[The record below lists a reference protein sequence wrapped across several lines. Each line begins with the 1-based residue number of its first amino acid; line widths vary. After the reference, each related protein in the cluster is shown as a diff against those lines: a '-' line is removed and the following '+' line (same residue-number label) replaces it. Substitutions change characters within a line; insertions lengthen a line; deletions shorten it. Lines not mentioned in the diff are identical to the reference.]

1 MKRFGIVV
9 YIILILIVFYSSAAY
24 AGYERFSLE
33 GGLVY
38 TNTGGNYKFGPSV
51 GTKISIPF
59 PLAGEQALRARL
71 TYIYGDS
78 RGIKQLLVMIDGVQS
93 FRVNEFMRIYGGIGM
108 NLSFPRDDNANTQ
121 LKTGFGG
128 QIYGGGEFF
137 FTDHLAMY
145 VEAGGIMVQTVD
157 NIGTVGLANMG
168 RTIRP
173 WITIGGRL
181 SAGGGKPK
189 LIIDHPTANVPYIK
203 LDNDLLT
210 STTHTKVIIRGSIG
224 TDVNKVLVNG
234 QAALV
239 KKTAG
244 LFYIKMDVIP
254 GENTFTIEAYDEK
267 GQVNKIKHVVYR
279 ETNPPKI
286 TFQPPIP
293 TVTRRGIITLRGKAF
308 SIKTLQINDENI
320 LIKPNGLFYH
330 RLQLLPGQ
338 NTITIKT
345 TDYNGKEIIIKKYV
359 LRK

>member
-1 MKRFGIVV
+1 MKRLSV
-9 YIILILIVFYSSAAY
+9 VFYLISIFILASSLNAFG
-24 AGYERFSLE
+24 GYERASFE

-38 TNTGGNYKFGPSV
+38 TNTGGNYKFGPAV
-51 GTKISIPF
+51 GAKISIPF
-59 PLAGEQALRARL
+59 PLAGDQSIRCRL
-71 TYIYGDS
+71 TYLYGDS

-93 FRVNEFMRIYGGIGM
+93 FRVSEFMRIYGGIGM
-108 NLSFPRDDNANTQ
+108 NLSYPRDDNANTQ

-128 QIYGGGEFF
+128 QVYGGGEFF
-137 FTDHLAMY
+137 LTDHLSMF
-145 VEAGGIMVQTVD
+145 VEGGGIMVQTVD

-189 LIIDHPTANVPYIK
+189 PIIEHPTANVPYIK

-224 TDVNKVLVNG
+224 TDVNKVLVNN

-239 KKTAG
+239 KKALG

-254 GENTFTIEAYDEK
+254 GENTFTVEAHDEK
-267 GQVNKIKHVVYR
+267 GQVNKIKHIVYR
-279 ETNPPKI
+279 EVSPYKI
-286 TFQPPIP
+286 RFQPPIP
-293 TVTRRGIITLRGKAF
+293 MLTKKGSIGLRGKVF
-308 SIKTLQINDENI
+308 SVKTLQINEENV
-320 LIKPNGLFYH
+320 LIKPNGIFYYK
-330 RLQLLPGQ
+330 LQLLPGQ
-338 NTITIKT
+338 NTITIKI
-345 TDYNGKEIIIKKYV
+345 TDFSSKEIILKKYI